1 MFGVIVAL
9 VVVVVCGYLII
20 NRYKPQAVLL
30 AGGFF
35 MMAVAIIGDYGPLVP
50 MKQSTGFI
58 WFDMLKYLDE
68 LISSRTAGLGMMI
81 MVCAGFARYMDNINA
96 SKAMVKVAV
105 KPLRKLRSPYLVLC
119 GGYLMGQ
126 ILHPFIPSAS
136 GFGLLLMVTVYPIFI
151 SLGISKNSA
160 VAVIATNGC
169 LDLGPTSGNSI
180 LAAKYAGIT
189 PIEYFINYQ
198 LPQAIVISI
207 VVVTAHYFVQRWFEK
222 KYDGGL
228 AQGISRYEESTVK
241 NSDEDG
247 EKTPLFYA
255 ILPAVPLIL
264 ILLFGYF
271 KVGGIKM
278 DINVALF
285 LGMIVALFAEFI
297 RTRNLKV
304 VMDTVQT
311 IFDGMGKQFATVIT
325 LIVAGE
331 TLAKGL
337 TSLGVINTVI
347 NAAQGAG
354 FGKEP
359 MILLMSSI
367 IFIASIVMGS
377 GNAPFFAFSSFAPD
391 VAKQVGSSA
400 VNFLLPMQLS
410 ASVARS
416 MSPITAV
423 VVAISG
429 VAGVSPF
436 EVVRRTVIPLVLGM
450 ITVQIMTY
458 LMF

>member
-1 MFGVIVAL
+1 MFGVLVGML
-9 VVVVVCGYLII
+9 VVIACGYLII
-20 NRYKPQAVLL
+20 KRYKAQAVLL
-30 AGGFF
+30 AGGFI
-35 MMAVAIIGDYGPLVP
+35 MMAVSILGNYGPLVP
-50 MKQSTGFI
+50 AKQSTGFI
-58 WFDMLKYLDE
+58 WFDILKFLDG

-81 MVCAGFARYMDNINA
+81 MVCAGFARYMDKINA
-96 SKAMVKVAV
+96 SKAMVHVAV

-119 GGYLMGQ
+119 CGYLIGQ
-126 ILHPFIPSAS
+126 VLHPFIPSAS
-136 GFGLLLMVTVYPIFI
+136 GFGLLLMVTMYPIFI

-180 LAAKYAGIT
+180 LAAKHAAIT
-189 PIEYFINYQ
+189 PVEYFITYQ
-198 LPQAIVISI
+198 LPQAIAISL
-207 VVVTAHYFVQRWFEK
+207 VVVIAHYFVQRWFEK

-228 AQGISRYEESTVK
+228 AQGVSRYEDAVQEK
-241 NSDEDG
+241 EEENSD
-247 EKTPLFYA
+247 TPVIYA

-264 ILLFGYF
+264 ILVFGYF

-278 DINVALF
+278 GINVALF
-285 LGMIVALFAEFI
+285 IGMIVALIAEFV
-297 RTRNLKV
+297 RTRNLKEV
-304 VMDTVQT
+304 LDTVQT
-311 IFDGMGKQFATVIT
+311 IFDGMGKQFASVVT

-347 NAAQGAG
+347 KAAQNAG

-359 MILLMSSI
+359 MILLMSGI
-367 IFIASIVMGS
+367 IVVASIVMGS
-377 GNAPFFAFSSFAPD
+377 GNAPFFAFSAFAHD
-391 VAKQVGSSA
+391 VAAQVGAKSI
-400 VNFLLPMQLS
+400 NFLLPMQLS

-436 EVVRRTVIPLVLGM
+436 DVVRRTAIPLCLGM
-450 ITVQIMTY
+450 ITVQVMTLIM
-458 LMF
+458 F